1 MENKLS
7 PEAIK
12 VIKNL
17 YKALLLT
24 HERLADVVYASED
37 NYGEDKLER
46 TKKDIEQLCE
56 HYPWLCELGRSRWVG
71 ILTLRICLSELDS
84 SLNILS
90 ICICL

>member
-12 VIKNL
+12 VIKTV
-17 YKALLLT
+17 YKALLLA

-46 TKKDIEQLCE
+46 TREDIEKLCD
-56 HYPWLCELGRSRWVG
+56 HYPWLRELGRGFMVG
-71 ILTLRICLSELDS
+71 GLEF
-84 SLNILS
+84 
-90 ICICL
+90 

>member
-17 YKALLLT
+17 YKTLLLT
-24 HERLADVVYASED
+24 HERLVDAVYTSKD

-46 TKKDIEQLCE
+46 IREDIEQLCE
-56 HYPWLCELGRSRWVG
+56 RYPWLRELGKGFMVG
-71 ILTLRICLSELDS
+71 GLKF
-84 SLNILS
+84 
-90 ICICL
+90 

>member
-1 MENKLS
+1 MGNKLS

-17 YKALLLT
+17 WKTLLLT

-46 TKKDIEQLCE
+46 TREDIEELCE
-56 HYPWLCELGRSRWVG
+56 HYPWFCELGRGFIVG
-71 ILTLRICLSELDS
+71 GLEF
-84 SLNILS
+84 
-90 ICICL
+90 

>member
-7 PEAIK
+7 PEAIN

-17 YKALLLT
+17 WKTLLLT

-46 TKKDIEQLCE
+46 TREDIEKLCE
-56 HYPWLCELGRSRWVG
+56 HYPWLRELGSGFMVG
-71 ILTLRICLSELDS
+71 GLGF
-84 SLNILS
+84 
-90 ICICL
+90 